1 MTSKRNIILLTIDC
15 LRGDHLSCLGY
26 DKNITPNIDRLA
38 SDGILFTKT
47 MSNGGNT
54 FFSVPSFLTS
64 TFPPSCNKSLSTVA
78 EILRNN
84 GYKTVAFNP
93 NPMTFVKVDNKKS
106 IRIDKGFDRYE
117 IMLSNVS
124 KIKLAIGFYRMRLA
138 KILLRKILYEKGM
151 VFKLLY
157 GVYDRSMKLFPW
169 FFLPKEHLNIPTADK
184 LNEEAIKWIKN
195 QKNSFFLWI
204 HYMDVHEPYAPP
216 STRNKET
223 LYLVTKYRDFPN
235 KLTKNEIEKLHSLYE
250 KQIECTDGAI
260 GSFLDS
266 LKNMEDYE
274 KNVTILT
281 ADHGD
286 AFGEHGTLGHGGEF
300 PANVYDEIIHIPLV
314 IHGLEK
320 NVVINRQVQLLDLAP
335 TICEIARISP
345 PFSFEG
351 RSLFDDSE
359 RKVISNSECAM
370 SYRTEKYKII
380 INKSEA
386 GRIEMYDLSKD
397 PDEKNDIYD
406 QNKENAVKL
415 ATEMLTTLEKSKTK
429 RMRKHVR
436 ERILRNTKSA

>member
-250 KQIECTDGAI
+250 KQIEYTDRAI
-260 GSFLDS
+260 GSFLGS
-266 LKNMEDYE
+266 LKNIEGYE
-274 KNVTILT
+274 KNVTIIT

-300 PANVYDEIIHIPLV
+300 PANVYDEIIHVPLV

-335 TICEIARISP
+335 TICEIAIISP

-351 RSLFDDSE
+351 RSLFDDNE

-380 INKSEA
+380 INKSKA

-397 PDEKNDIYD
+397 PNEKNDIYD

-429 RMRKHVR
+429 RIRKHIR
-436 ERILRNTKSA
+436 EGILRNTKSA